1 MLRVEMHDVDGTLI
15 MRLYGRLTGEYAEHI
30 RTLWTRCNPASRLVV
45 DLTEVTFVDS
55 AGEEV
60 LSLIGR
66 LPGEFIAE
74 NSYSKDLCERLQLP
88 LARGVQRRRDIK
100 LLESSRTFLSYRK
113 DGDRNDPGEA
123 T

>member
-1 MLRVEMHDVDGTLI
+1 MLRVEMHDGDGALI
-15 MRLYGRLTGEYAEHI
+15 VRLYGRLSGEYADDI
-30 RTLWTRCNPASRLVV
+30 RNLLARCNPETRLVV

-55 AGEEV
+55 VGEEV
-60 LSLIGR
+60 LLLFGR

-88 LARGVQRRRDIK
+88 LARGMQRRRDVK
-100 LLESSRTFLSYRK
+100 LLGSRRTSLSGQK
-113 DGDRNDPGEA
+113 NGDCDVPGEA